1 MLSRLSG
8 AGRTYGYGDA
18 LARMSLRTSERGHVA
33 ATLFGTSESI
43 RIPRDQGSDQAEWQN
58 RAGSVVWQ
66 TGRPASRNA
75 VRLTMT
81 EAMMDL
87 PLLST
92 TGGHLRADVDRA
104 AAAVDH
110 QWEHSRWQAGVGG
123 EVERVHFG
131 RAARVTSAGSPA
143 NAVNFLPA
151 GMPGTIAVSATSGA
165 ECAIAGACASVSS
178 STGALFGDFRMQLAP
193 RLRFS
198 TGVRLIAPF
207 DRESASP
214 LEVLPR
220 VAVEALLAPRTTLRL
235 SAGGFS
241 QLGAVF
247 SDAAG
252 GTGNV
257 PGGIPALDAAM
268 VRNHSAHAEVALA
281 HQWGRAAFGLSAFAH
296 QLRNE
301 PRNTM
306 LRRAEGVDASWAFA
320 TEWLSASASYS
331 LIRRTL
337 DSALTVGSGGGTAA
351 GFDSFARGEHLVS
364 ANVEARA
371 SRARLTLSGAYVR
384 GLPFS
389 SIVLDRPTTE
399 TAASAGTDSYSGG
412 TATRSNA
419 PPERPYVRLDATLSS
434 IWCLGHNDGCHTSLA
449 PYVRLINALDR
460 RDALFYYHD
469 GGSGRPLALAAFPA
483 IVSVGIK
490 WEASRAK
497 R

>member
-1 MLSRLSG
+1 
-8 AGRTYGYGDA
+8 
-18 LARMSLRTSERGHVA
+18 MSLRTSERSHVA

-58 RAGSVVWQ
+58 RAGSIVWQ
-66 TGRPASRNA
+66 TGRPASRSA
-75 VRLTMT
+75 VRLTVT

-104 AAAVDH
+104 SAAVDR
-110 QWEHSRWQAGVGG
+110 QWERTRWQAGVGG

-143 NAVNFLPA
+143 NSMNFA
-151 GMPGTIAVSATSGA
+151 TTGGPGAIAVSANSGA

-178 STGALFGDFRMQLAP
+178 STAALFGDFRMQLAP
-193 RLRFS
+193 RLRLS
-198 TGVRLIAPF
+198 TGVRLMAPF
-207 DRESASP
+207 DRRSSASGV
-214 LEVLPR
+214 EVLPR
-220 VAVEALLAPRTTLRL
+220 VAMEALLAPRTTLRL

-247 SDAAG
+247 SDATGGAG
-252 GTGNV
+252 DV
-257 PGGIPALDAAM
+257 PDGGIPALDAAM
-268 VRNHSAHAEVALA
+268 VRNHSTHAELALA
-281 HQWGRAAFGLSAFAH
+281 HQWGRAAFGISAFAH
-296 QLRNE
+296 RLRNE
-301 PRNTM
+301 PRNTL

-320 TEWLSASASYS
+320 TERLSASASYS

-337 DSALTVGSGGGTAA
+337 DSALTTSGGSGVA
-351 GFDSFARGEHLVS
+351 GFDSFTRGEHLVS

-399 TAASAGTDSYSGG
+399 TTASTGTDSYNGG
-412 TATRSNA
+412 PVTRSNS

-434 IWCLGHNDGCHTSLA
+434 TWCLGQNNGCHTSLA

-469 GGSGRPLALAAFPA
+469 GGAGRPLALAAFPA